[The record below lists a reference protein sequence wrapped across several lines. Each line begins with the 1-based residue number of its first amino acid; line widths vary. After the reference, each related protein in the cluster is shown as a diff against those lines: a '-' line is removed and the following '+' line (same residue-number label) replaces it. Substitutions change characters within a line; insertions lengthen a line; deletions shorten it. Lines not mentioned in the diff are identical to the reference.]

1 MVNEFGATE
10 GLVTMSDLM
19 GTVVGEVL
27 SGATEAPLAAQR
39 SDGSWLLDG
48 LLPIDELKEVL
59 GLPALPEE
67 DLGNYHTLGG
77 FMFSQIGH
85 IPKKTES
92 FEWGGWRF
100 EVMDMEKNRVDE
112 VLAKRVEG

>member
-1 MVNEFGATE
+1 
-10 GLVTMSDLM
+10 
-19 GTVVGEVL
+19 
-27 SGATEAPLAAQR
+27 
-39 SDGSWLLDG
+39 LLDG

-59 GLPALPEE
+59 SLPPLPEE

-92 FEWGGWRF
+92 SSGAVGASKWWTWNETVSTKYW
-100 EVMDMEKNRVDE
+100 
-112 VLAKRVEG
+112 